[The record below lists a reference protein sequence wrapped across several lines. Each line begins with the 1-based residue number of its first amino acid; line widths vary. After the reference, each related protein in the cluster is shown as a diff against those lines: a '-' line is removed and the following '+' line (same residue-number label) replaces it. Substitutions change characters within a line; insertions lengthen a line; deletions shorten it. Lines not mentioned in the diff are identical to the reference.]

1 MKAFRKPMVYLSEH
15 MPTQPHPVVFVHGK
29 SRESGQ
35 QRWSMQ
41 YLWTSLLGSSPND
54 PAQDRESIPWVKQR
68 VNFSWD
74 LAATSLPTEDLLCVS
89 SYCTRYSNLQHW
101 CFMGINV
108 TFGNNEVYFTCL
120 RSCVGTIQAMKWS
133 ETATDSKKHKTQNSV
148 EATKGQNTAPSLDDV
163 WARQPLALHNLKWQL
178 KIRGAMTMNTD
189 LPWQA
194 CN

>member
-1 MKAFRKPMVYLSEH
+1 MVYLSEH
-15 MPTQPHPVVFVHGK
+15 MPTQSHPVVFVHGK

-41 YLWTSLLGSSPND
+41 YLWTSLLGSSLND

-89 SYCTRYSNLQHW
+89 SYCTHYSNLQHW

-120 RSCVGTIQAMKWS
+120 RSCVGTIQAMM
-133 ETATDSKKHKTQNSV
+133 TATDSKKHKTQNSV

-178 KIRGAMTMNTD
+178 KIMGAMTMNTD